1 MLFSVKIYI
10 RKISIGFLFVL
21 FVFPSVNAQTIN
33 QIKKQK
39 EQSEKEIAYL
49 NQLLKEAQ
57 SSKSVSLE
65 KLNLIQQKIVQSER
79 VLNSLRQEVRY
90 FEKQIRNNES
100 RITEL
105 VAARESMLGLYSK
118 LIYGL
123 WKKRDK
129 TNRLMFIFSSA
140 DFNQAYNRYKYF
152 EQIQNYSH
160 RQLTQISR
168 INDSLYMR
176 NNKLKEFI
184 ARKNDALEDINTKTK
199 DLSLQQ
205 QNENRVI
212 ADFKKKEKELTHK
225 LQNEQKKRERLARE
239 LNKLISA
246 QTKKSGS
253 SSSTYKMTPEE
264 KLLSDDFAKNK
275 GKLPWPVQQGI
286 ISEKFGINTHPV
298 YKRVE
303 MVNNG
308 VDITTLKGAE
318 VRSVF
323 KGVVS
328 EIILIPG
335 FNNIVIIRHGDYLTV
350 YTNLSDVTVK
360 KGQKVDTKQPVGKVA
375 YDEEKGSILNFQVW
389 NNTVKQ
395 DPEIWLAK

>member
-1 MLFSVKIYI
+1 MFCGDKINI
-10 RKISIGFLFVL
+10 RKTGIVLLLLF
-21 FVFPSVNAQTIN
+21 FFFQSVSGQTIG
-33 QIKKQK
+33 QIKKEK
-39 EQSEKEIAYL
+39 ERSEKEIAYL

-57 SSKSVSLE
+57 NNKSVSLE
-65 KLNLIQQKIVQSER
+65 KLNLIQKKITQSKR
-79 VLNSLRQEVRY
+79 ILNSLKQEVKY
-90 FEKQIRNNES
+90 FENQIRENEN

-105 VAARESMLGLYSK
+105 VSTKESMLDLYAK

-129 TNRLMFIFSSA
+129 TDRLMFIFSSA

-160 RQLTQISR
+160 RQLAQISR
-168 INDSLYMR
+168 LNDSLYLR
-176 NNKLKEFI
+176 NSKLKEYV
-184 ARKNDALEDINTKTK
+184 ARKNEVLEDINAKTK

-205 QNENRVI
+205 QNESRII
-212 ADFKKKEKELTHK
+212 ADFKKKEKELTRQLK
-225 LQNEQKKRERLARE
+225 NEQKKRERLARE
-239 LNKLISA
+239 LNKLIAA
-246 QTKKSGS
+246 QAKKSGS
-253 SSSTYKMTPEE
+253 SSSVYKMTPEE
-264 KLLSDDFAKNK
+264 KLLSADFAKNK
-275 GKLPWPVQQGI
+275 GKLPWPVNQGI

-298 YKRVE
+298 YKKVE

-323 KGVVS
+323 DGVVS

-335 FNNIVIIRHGDYLTV
+335 FNNIVIVRHGDYLTV

-360 KGQKVDTKQPVGKVA
+360 KGQKVKTKQPIGKVA
-375 YDEEKGSILNFQVW
+375 YDEEKGSVLNFQVW

-395 DPEIWLAK
+395 NPEMWLAK

>member
-1 MLFSVKIYI
+1 MLCGDKINI
-10 RKISIGFLFVL
+10 RKTGIVLLLLF
-21 FVFPSVNAQTIN
+21 FFFQSVSGQTIG
-33 QIKKQK
+33 QIKKEK
-39 EQSEKEIAYL
+39 ERSEKEIAYL

-57 SSKSVSLE
+57 NNKSVSLE
-65 KLNLIQQKIVQSER
+65 KLNLIQKKITQSKR
-79 VLNSLRQEVRY
+79 ILNSLKQEVKY
-90 FEKQIRNNES
+90 FENQIRENEN

-105 VAARESMLGLYSK
+105 VSTKESMLDLYAK

-129 TNRLMFIFSSA
+129 TDRLMFIFSSA

-160 RQLTQISR
+160 RQLAQISR
-168 INDSLYMR
+168 LNDSLYLR
-176 NNKLKEFI
+176 NSKLKEYV
-184 ARKNDALEDINTKTK
+184 ARKNEVLEDINAKTK

-205 QNENRVI
+205 QNESRII
-212 ADFKKKEKELTHK
+212 ADFKKKEKELTRQLK
-225 LQNEQKKRERLARE
+225 NEQKKRERLARE
-239 LNKLISA
+239 LNKLIAA
-246 QTKKSGS
+246 QAKKSGS
-253 SSSTYKMTPEE
+253 SSSVYKMTPEE
-264 KLLSDDFAKNK
+264 KLLSADFAKNK
-275 GKLPWPVQQGI
+275 GKLPWPVNQGI

-298 YKRVE
+298 YKKVE

-323 KGVVS
+323 DGVVS

-335 FNNIVIIRHGDYLTV
+335 FNNIVIVRHGDYLTV

-360 KGQKVDTKQPVGKVA
+360 KGQKVKTKQPIGKVA
-375 YDEEKGSILNFQVW
+375 YDEEKGSVLNFQVW

-395 DPEIWLAK
+395 NPEMWLAK